1 MKIYK
6 AAIIGAGGIA
16 ERHIQ
21 ACRANGKVVISAIA
35 EIKPGRAEELC
46 REYCLDAKI
55 YTDYKKMLDENNVD
69 FAIINLPHCL
79 HREASIYCA
88 EKGCSILLEKP
99 MALNTG
105 ECDEIIA
112 AAEAAKV
119 GLMIGHVIHYYPETI
134 IARDLVKSG
143 ELGKLLMINDFRC
156 TSYFTPDRPL
166 WFLNKKLSGGGILIN
181 LGAHSIDRT
190 LWITGSRI
198 KDIQAGI
205 SQLHPDYDVE
215 GHAQVRLM
223 LEYNVPVTINVYGYE
238 DYDKNKIELFFT
250 GGVAEVIYGEGVWVN
265 KGGSRT
271 KLEGSFKDGFEMQL
285 DDFLG
290 VIAGESKNPI
300 PGEYG
305 REVIRVIQECYRLNN
320 I

>member
-1 MKIYK
+1 MNMYK
-6 AAIIGAGGIA
+6 AAIIGAGGIS
-16 ERHIQ
+16 ESHIR
-21 ACRANGKVVISAIA
+21 ACKANGKVEISAIA

-46 REYCLDAKI
+46 REYGLEARI
-55 YTDYKKMLDENNVD
+55 YSDYKNMLDEVKVD
-69 FAIINLPHCL
+69 FVIINLPHFL
-79 HREASIYCA
+79 HLDAATYSA
-88 EKGCSILLEKP
+88 KKGCSVLLEKP
-99 MALNTG
+99 MALNTD
-105 ECDEIIA
+105 ECDEIIN
-112 AAEAAKV
+112 AAEAAGV
-119 GLMIGHVIHYYPETI
+119 SLMIGHVIHYYPETMA
-134 IARDLVKSG
+134 ARELVRSG
-143 ELGKLLMINDFRC
+143 RLGKLLMINDFRC

-190 LWITGSRI
+190 LWITGSRV

-205 SQLHPDYDVE
+205 SQLHPGYDVE

-223 LEYNVPVTINVYGYE
+223 LENNVPVTLNVYGYE
-238 DYDKNKIELFFT
+238 EYDKNKIELFFT
-250 GGVAEVIYGEGVWVN
+250 DGVAEVIYGEGVWVN
-265 KGGSRT
+265 RGGSRT
-271 KLEGSFKDGFEMQL
+271 KLEGNYKNAFEQQL

-290 VIAGESKNPI
+290 LMSGKNENPI